1 MGPNFRLRTLPIV
14 DDDTPITALLDA
26 PRRLVDDTLRGYL
39 DRLDQPRALHD
50 AIAYALL
57 GGGKRLRPVLCWYA
71 GIAAGDD
78 GQRTLVPAAAVEL
91 VHAFSLV
98 HDDLPAMDDDDLRRG
113 RSTLHIHAGEAMAI
127 LAGDAML
134 AMAFDLLAG
143 AQTFDAQTV
152 RRLIVELTAGT
163 RGMIC
168 GQVYDTLGGFSDDL
182 PDRRRL
188 ELIHR
193 NKTGAL
199 LRAAARMGVI
209 AAGGDAATLDAIT
222 RYADDAGLMFQIVD
236 DLMDVRESSE
246 HVGKRTGKDVAAG
259 KLTFPAVLGVSESE
273 KEVDRLCERALESIA
288 PLGDRARPLGEL
300 VRYLARRT
308 R

>member
-1 MGPNFRLRTLPIV
+1 M
-14 DDDTPITALLDA
+14 DDETPILALLDE
-26 PRRLVDDTLRGYL
+26 PRRLVNDTLRRYL
-39 DRLDQPRALHD
+39 DRLDHPRALHD
-50 AIAYALL
+50 AIVYALL

-71 GIAAGDD
+71 GVAAGDD
-78 GQRTLVPAAAVEL
+78 GRRTLAPAAAVEL

-113 RSTLHIHAGEAMAI
+113 HPTLHIHAGEAMAI

-134 AMAFDLLAG
+134 ALAFDLIATEP
-143 AQTFDAQTV
+143 AFDAQTA
-152 RRLIVELTAGT
+152 RRLFVELTTGT

-168 GQVYDTLGGFSDDL
+168 GQVYDTLGGFSDEL
-182 PDRRRL
+182 SDRQRL
-188 ELIHR
+188 DLIHR

-209 AAGGDAATLDAIT
+209 AAGASADVLASVT

-259 KLTFPAVLGVSESE
+259 KLTFPAVLGVAGSERE
-273 KEVDRLCERALESIA
+273 IERLCQSASEAIA

>member
-1 MGPNFRLRTLPIV
+1 MDQNSPIL
-14 DDDTPITALLDA
+14 ALLEE
-26 PRRLVDDTLRGYL
+26 PRRLVNDTLRGYL
-39 DRLDQPRALHD
+39 GRLEQPRPLND
-50 AIAYALL
+50 AIAYSLL

-71 GIAAGDD
+71 GVAAGDD
-78 GQRTLVPAAAVEL
+78 GRRTLVPAAAVEL

-113 RSTLHIHAGEAMAI
+113 RPTLHIHAGEAMAI

-134 AMAFDLLAG
+134 AMAFDLLTTEPA
-143 AQTFDAQTV
+143 FDAETV
-152 RRLIVELTAGT
+152 RRLIVELTTGT

-182 PDRRRL
+182 SDRQRL
-188 ELIHR
+188 DLIHA

-199 LRAAARMGVI
+199 LRASARMGVI
-209 AAGGDAATLDAIT
+209 AAGGNADTLEAIT

-236 DLMDVRESSE
+236 DLLDVRESSE

-259 KLTFPAVLGVSESE
+259 KLTFPAVLGVAGSETE
-273 KEVDRLCERALESIA
+273 IERLCQRAQDAIA
-288 PLGDRARPLGEL
+288 PLGDRAGPLFEL

>member
-1 MGPNFRLRTLPIV
+1 M
-14 DDDTPITALLDA
+14 DDDTAIFDLLDE
-26 PRRLVDDTLRGYL
+26 PRRRVDDTLRRYL
-39 DRLDQPRALHD
+39 EHLEQPRALTD
-50 AIAYALL
+50 AVTYALL
-57 GGGKRLRPVLCWYA
+57 AGGKRLRPVLCWYS
-71 GIAAGDD
+71 GVAAGDD
-78 GQRTLVPAAAVEL
+78 RQRTLAPAAAVEL

-113 RSTLHIHAGEAMAI
+113 RPTLHIHAGEAVAI

-134 AMAFDLLAG
+134 AMAFDLLASEPD
-143 AQTFDAQTV
+143 FDSQTV
-152 RRLIVELTAGT
+152 RRLITELTAGT
-163 RGMIC
+163 RGMIS
-168 GQVYDTLGGFSDDL
+168 GQVYDTIGGFSDEL
-182 PDRRRL
+182 SDRQRL

-209 AAGGDAATLDAIT
+209 AAGGDAGTLDAIT

-259 KLTFPAVLGVSESE
+259 KLTFPAILGVPESE
-273 KEVDRLCERALESIA
+273 KEVDRLCQRALETIA
-288 PLGDRARPLGEL
+288 PLKERARPLGEL